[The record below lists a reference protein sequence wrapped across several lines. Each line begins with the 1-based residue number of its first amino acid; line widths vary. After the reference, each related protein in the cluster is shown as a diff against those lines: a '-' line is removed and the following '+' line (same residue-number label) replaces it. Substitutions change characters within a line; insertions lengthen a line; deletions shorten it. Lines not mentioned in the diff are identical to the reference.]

1 MSRKDTIIIA
11 VLVNAGL
18 LMALFATA
26 MRSNKK
32 QEAKAQLEIAVAEK
46 TESVANETMPLA
58 QAENILDATIGGA
71 VLDETSSDMLGEEID
86 IASLTPTVAEVPS
99 EVAAEPAP
107 AKLSETPA
115 IALEAK
121 TQDPSTITVTV
132 KKGDVLE
139 KIARHNGSTV
149 ALIMKANNLSS
160 TNLKIGQV
168 LKVPQKDKK
177 DSTSASIAKTESKE
191 AEYYTVKEGDS
202 PWLIASRNKVKL
214 DDLLRLNSM
223 DEQKAKRLRPG
234 DKLRIR

>member
-32 QEAKAQLEIAVAEK
+32 EESKVAEIAVAVEK
-46 TESVANETMPLA
+46 PAATESTTLA
-58 QAENILDATIGGA
+58 QTENILDATVGA
-71 VLDETSSDMLGEEID
+71 QSILDETASDMLGEEID
-86 IASLTPTVAEVPS
+86 MVAMAPVS
-99 EVAAEPAP
+99 EVTAPVAPVISSTPQVVATTPIAATQT
-107 AKLSETPA
+107 KSE
-115 IALEAK
+115 E
-121 TQDPSTITVTV
+121 SSSVTITV

-139 KIARHNGSTV
+139 KIARHNNSTV

-168 LKVPQKDKK
+168 LKVPAKGKK
-177 DSTSASIAKTESKE
+177 EATAAVAKSEGTE

-214 DDLLRLNSM
+214 DDLLRLNAM
-223 DEQKAKRLRPG
+223 DEQKAKRLKPG
-234 DKLRIR
+234 DKLRLR